1 MYQGQLLDDRF
12 ELKSCVGEGGSG
24 TVWLARDHR
33 LGISVAV
40 KMLRSALR
48 GDTARRAEF
57 ERESELCARMM
68 SPHIVRVLSRGVDAN
83 DRPFIVYELLE
94 GETLDER
101 ILRDGPLSID
111 ETETVVVHVSRALS
125 RAHSMSILHKDIKP
139 GNVFLTK
146 DDQGRLLAKV
156 LDFGIAEVSDGR
168 SGARDFICGTL
179 EYMPREVLVS
189 GMPAS
194 ERGDLYALTA
204 VAYECFTGVAPF
216 NGESVVEVV
225 MKMDLPPP
233 SLSAMLPAAAA
244 EPLDAWLRRGLSP
257 VPGHRFAFARELTEG
272 LQVAVKQ
279 AKKALGGHSPERRS
293 SGATRLTAP
302 RVPSFADAEVWES
315 ADDLALHESATMRSA
330 PTVQIAA
337 VRPTIRLARKG

>member
-1 MYQGQLLDDRF
+1 MYQGQFLDDRF
-12 ELKSCVGEGGSG
+12 ELKACVGEGGSG

-40 KMLRSALR
+40 KILRSALR
-48 GDTARRAEF
+48 GDTDRRAEF
-57 ERESELCARMM
+57 GRESELCARMM

-94 GETLDER
+94 GETLDQR
-101 ILRDGPLSID
+101 ILRDGPLSLE
-111 ETETVVVHVSRALS
+111 ETETVVIHVARALT

-146 DDQGRLLAKV
+146 DDQGRLLVKV

-168 SGARDFICGTL
+168 SGARDAICGTL

-204 VAYECFTGVAPF
+204 VAYECLTGVAPF
-216 NGESVVEVV
+216 TGESIVEVV
-225 MKMDLPPP
+225 MKMEVPPP
-233 SLSAMLPAAAA
+233 SLQATFPAAAA
-244 EPLDAWLRRGLSP
+244 APLDAWLRRGLAP
-257 VPGHRFAFARELTEG
+257 IPGHRFAFARELTEA
-272 LQVAVKQ
+272 LQLAVKQ
-279 AKKALGGHSPERRS
+279 AKKALGVQSPERRS
-293 SGATRLTAP
+293 SGATRLAAP
-302 RVPSFADAEVWES
+302 RVPSFTEEASS
-315 ADDLALHESATMRSA
+315 ADDLALNESAIMKSV
-330 PTVQIAA
+330 PTVQIAP
-337 VRPTIRLARKG
+337 VRPTIKLSRKR